1 MNESHGGGL
10 CVIPVV
16 HESLGRLSLGHAQS
30 LGGSLPG
37 SLCFAKCPKVS
48 ETPEGATLR
57 VGEEPTLRPM
67 VLST

>member
-1 MNESHGGGL
+1 MNESHGEGL

-30 LGGSLPG
+30 LDGSLPG

-48 ETPEGATLR
+48 ETPGGANLR
-57 VGEEPTLRPM
+57 VGEAQTLRPM